1 MSTQVFMLCLLPIVF
16 INISIWG
23 TIFHNNAPHT
33 RRDICI
39 PLPKPSHII
48 DPSLVCFLGNNP
60 QFLNQ
65 LLQISEYGYELIP
78 VITQFIFTVQYAL
91 VSLSKDFLVLEL
103 QWLVE
108 FKKFP
113 HLFSKTFRHIYIK
126 KYQRR
131 TETEKT
137 KHGI

>member
-1 MSTQVFMLCLLPIVF
+1 MFTQVFMLCLLPIVF
-16 INISIWG
+16 INISIW
-23 TIFHNNAPHT
+23 TIFHNNTPHT
-33 RRDICI
+33 RRDIYI
-39 PLPKPSHII
+39 PLSKPSHII

-103 QWLVE
+103 QWVIE
-108 FKKFP
+108 FKKIP
-113 HLFSKTFRHIYIK
+113 RLFSKTLSHIYSK
-126 KYQRR
+126 KIPKEDGY
-131 TETEKT
+131 
-137 KHGI
+137 

>member
-1 MSTQVFMLCLLPIVF
+1 MHPPA
-16 INISIWG
+16 
-23 TIFHNNAPHT
+23 NA
-33 RRDICI
+33 
-39 PLPKPSHII
+39 SHII
-48 DPSLVCFLGNNP
+48 DPSLVCFRGNNP

-65 LLQISEYGYELIP
+65 LLQISEYSYELIP

-113 HLFSKTFRHIYIK
+113 QLFSKTLRHIYIK

-131 TETEKT
+131 TETEKN
-137 KHGI
+137 GI